1 MYGRSEARVQMS
13 RVIYERHEPID
24 VEMIQN
30 TEDEVSIDL
39 STVHPLDFCP
49 LFYVA
54 TLFHCCIFLCI
65 FLYSALAYTIYGTE
79 NKEKFRTMLGPY
91 SS

>member
-1 MYGRSEARVQMS
+1 MS

-39 STVHPLDFCP
+39 STVHPLDFLP
-49 LFYVA
+49 LV
-54 TLFHCCIFLCI
+54 LRCDVVPL
-65 FLYSALAYTIYGTE
+65 LYFPLY
-79 NKEKFRTMLGPY
+79 LLV
-91 SS
+91 